1 MSPAGKEKALRR
13 TGLSPKF
20 LSRSSATNE
29 FYGNATTTSSIC
41 SDDVKCNRQGYINI
55 RCTPTA
61 FQLFAPFQASFEK
74 LKSANCDGVIE
85 CSKGDGVIECSRT
98 SITGDSLFHSGG
110 DITPLYIFYICSAR
124 QRPRAL
130 LLRLEK
136 LRVSRYALAR
146 ALTSCAET
154 RSRWFSKLAV
164 PKEYCGSS
172 RALVVTAASS
182 RTEASNSFS
191 RGKGGLL

>member
-55 RCTPTA
+55 RCAPTA
-61 FQLFAPFQASFEK
+61 FQLFAPFQASSEK
-74 LKSANCDGVIE
+74 LKSVN
-85 CSKGDGVIECSRT
+85 SDGVIECSRT
-98 SITGDSLFHSGG
+98 LITGDSLFHRGG

-124 QRPRAL
+124 PGL
-130 LLRLEK
+130 
-136 LRVSRYALAR
+136 
-146 ALTSCAET
+146 
-154 RSRWFSKLAV
+154 
-164 PKEYCGSS
+164 
-172 RALVVTAASS
+172 RALVVTATSS
-182 RTEASNSFS
+182 RTEAL
-191 RGKGGLL
+191 RYGTEALTYTEGGLRQ